1 MYKVYMEREK
11 KKGKRRG
18 VVLVFLLNLFLPISL
33 LNDSTVHPYDIYR
46 VCFKSVAIFI
56 HYLETRV

>member
-1 MYKVYMEREK
+1 
-11 KKGKRRG
+11 

-46 VCFKSVAIFI
+46 LCFKSVAIFI